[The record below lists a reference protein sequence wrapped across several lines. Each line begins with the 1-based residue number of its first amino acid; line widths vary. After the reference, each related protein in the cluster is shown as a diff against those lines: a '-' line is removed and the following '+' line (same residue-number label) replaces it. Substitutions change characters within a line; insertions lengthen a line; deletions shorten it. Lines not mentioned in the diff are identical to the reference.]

1 MNFGVLTINYRRPQI
16 FKLFCASIKRLREEV
31 GIDFPVVC
39 VSEPE
44 DAPICNQYNI
54 HHIIY
59 PNIPVSEKWN
69 QGMLYLKELGVDYAT
84 IMGSDDCMSTQCL
97 RNIMFEMH
105 SDVDLIGLKQ
115 LYVYDTDGKHRGTLR
130 YVTSGNFFGVGKT
143 INRRILDAVEWRP
156 WKYINSMGEKGRNA
170 GMDSICNRNIA
181 EHVKTKVAVD
191 GIVVDCKS
199 QQSLNK
205 FTMFMNNHHGTS
217 CDKSIFYNIL
227 SREERVILDSIHYIG
242 VPVKFSNLVKRGRRL
257 I

>member
-1 MNFGVLTINYRRPQI
+1 MNFGFLTINYRRPQI
-16 FKLFCASIKRLREEV
+16 FKLFCTSIKRLREEV

-105 SDVDLIGLKQ
+105 SDVDLIGLRQ

-130 YVTSGNFFGVGKT
+130 HTTSQNYFGVAKT
-143 INRRILDAVEWRP
+143 LNRRVLDAVEWKP
-156 WKYINSMGEKGRNA
+156 WAYHAPRNW
-170 GMDSICNRNIA
+170 GMDSILSRNIA

-205 FTMFMNNHHGTS
+205 FTMFMNNHHGTN

-227 SREERVILDSIHYIG
+227 SREEREILDSIHYVG
-242 VPVKFSNLVKRGRRL
+242 MPVKFPNLQKRGRRL